1 MQCNGYLDNRISP
14 WLGYCLDFMQKAE
27 ELPGSLS
34 KFLPLSMKSMTVN
47 ELLFKILLLPSS
59 WLDVCRLESPFDKT
73 EASPSLPFFDLLLF
87 FFEDMFNS
95 RSLPTWKPGRVNTE
109 RHHSLPGESWTP
121 PPFYRKDQ
129 CFTAGGNY
137 LCCPRYLQ
145 YLWSI
150 FKLIC
155 Y

>member
-1 MQCNGYLDNRISP
+1 MQWVSWQPHLSMTRLLFRFDT
-14 WLGYCLDFMQKAE
+14 KAE

-73 EASPSLPFFDLLLF
+73 EASPSLALFDLLLF

-95 RSLPTWKPGRVNTE
+95 RSLPTWKPERVNTE
-109 RHHSLPGESWTP
+109 RHHSLPGESWAP

-137 LCCPRYLQ
+137 LCYPRYLQ